1 MGSGILHHLDHKS
14 VALCFR
20 HNDKTPSQIRK
31 DSLKRGEST
40 MKEITKEQLDHMPD
54 PIARMVWIRWIENGE
69 ARMINQKEVEEC
81 QQTAKAQ

>member
-1 MGSGILHHLDHKS
+1 
-14 VALCFR
+14 
-20 HNDKTPSQIRK
+20 
-31 DSLKRGEST
+31 